1 MASGMEKM
9 SLAENQRMH
18 NALSEL
24 PNALRTSMSL
34 KEISEKTGL
43 SMIELI
49 VDGWETLFD
58 EFRNLRITNDHLA
71 RQNTQV
77 FKKFTDAVH
86 VLESTSATVN
96 RMLSELKTAN

>member
-1 MASGMEKM
+1 MPSEMEKM
-9 SLAENQRMH
+9 SLAENQRVH
-18 NALSEL
+18 NALSAL
-24 PNALRTSMSL
+24 PDALRTSMSL
-34 KEISEKTGL
+34 KELSEKTGL

-58 EFRNLRITNDHLA
+58 EFRSLRITNDHLA

-86 VLESTSATVN
+86 VLENTSAVVN
-96 RMLSELKTAN
+96 RMLSEMKTSS

>member
-1 MASGMEKM
+1 MPSEMEKM
-9 SLAENQRMH
+9 SLAENQRVH
-18 NALSEL
+18 NALSVL
-24 PNALRTSMSL
+24 PDALRTSMSL
-34 KEISEKTGL
+34 KELSEKTGL

-58 EFRNLRITNDHLA
+58 EFRSLRITNDHLA

-86 VLESTSATVN
+86 VLENTSAVVN
-96 RMLSELKTAN
+96 RMLSEMKTSS